1 MQLSI
6 LPSPLFAAENENIID
21 EKNTWNDEWKIKNKK
36 SDIKNALE
44 IQIQSEITNYFLY
57 I

>member
-21 EKNTWNDEWKIKNKK
+21 EKNTWNDEWKIKKRK